1 MGLSYA
7 QVVQGVVLDKE
18 TGKSLQ
24 NVKISPEGTDSWTLT
39 DANGSFKID
48 LKGHKELVFILSG
61 YTEIKQRAEEN
72 MEVLLS
78 PATIYIK
85 EVQLTAKR
93 RRFSEIDIKEEAIK
107 NNQSFSIADVL
118 TQLPGQFI
126 KPLNNNEFKNVVFR
140 TGSGQGLNN
149 RNNDSYGNKTAGV
162 SVLVDGLAV
171 SNNENMQQYNSLYS
185 AVYRGLSSRTDIPT
199 PSLPN
204 YGADLREITVGDIEN
219 IKVV

>member
-1 MGLSYA
+1 MKRRKILFFGFLLLMGLSYA

-126 KPLNNNEFKNVVFR
+126 SHL
-140 TGSGQGLNN
+140 TI
-149 RNNDSYGNKTAGV
+149 
-162 SVLVDGLAV
+162 
-171 SNNENMQQYNSLYS
+171 MSL
-185 AVYRGLSSRTDIPT
+185 RM
-199 PSLPN
+199 
-204 YGADLREITVGDIEN
+204 
-219 IKVV
+219 